1 MPLQLEDPRL
11 TNYVLGELSAD
22 EMSAI
27 EQEAASDPSL
37 RQKIQQ
43 LRSIHLKLRENLT
56 TPAEKL
62 QPRQRENVRRKVRAT
77 DRTRKAISLPALRE
91 NLQAWVIPASAAVV
105 LAVTTFL
112 LMRMPA
118 DDSPTSAQGT
128 AAPKSASTTIAKSMI
143 APSPPVAP
151 EPVPAGVVQRGTI
164 TPADYPALD
173 LPVQTKPSSLED
185 IAKSIRQNRQRP
197 PREAVHLEEILNH
210 FSFRLNGVVAIAREA
225 VNGWHPDN
233 RGNGTGHRLATL
245 SCEMI
250 ACPWKPSAT
259 LLLVSIRGNAI
270 RDCSAKLTYRPNP
283 DNVSYYRLLGYNPTQ
298 GQVVGALPTLLRANT
313 ATTVA
318 IEIEAIKPGGDLG
331 MLDWTT
337 DDTAAPSITLNFRR
351 DAEPSD
357 DSRFAALVCTFAQWL
372 AGELP
377 DAIDAEIISALAR
390 ESFSAA
396 LPPDRREFLE
406 LIDQSLHL

>member
-1 MPLQLEDPRL
+1 MPLQPEDPRL

-22 EMSAI
+22 EMSAV

-43 LRSIHLKLRENLT
+43 LRSIHLNLRENLT

-105 LAVTTFL
+105 LTVTTFL
-112 LMRMPA
+112 LIRMPA
-118 DDSPTSAQGT
+118 DDAQTNALGTPPPGSA
-128 AAPKSASTTIAKSMI
+128 AKSMI

-151 EPVPAGVVQRGTI
+151 EPVLAGVIQRGTI

-173 LPVQTKPSSLED
+173 LPAQTKPSSLEE

-197 PREAVHLEEILNH
+197 LREAVHLEEILNH
-210 FSFRLNGVVAIAREA
+210 FSFRLNGVVAIARKA
-225 VNGWHPDN
+225 VNSWHPDN
-233 RGNGTGHRLATL
+233 RGNSTGHRLATL

-270 RDCSAKLTYRPNP
+270 GDCRAKLTYRPNP
-283 DNVSYYRLLGYNPTQ
+283 DNVSHYRLLGYSPTQ
-298 GQVVGALPTLLRANT
+298 GQIVGALPTLLRANT

-357 DSRFAALVCTFAQWL
+357 DARFAALVCTFAQWL

-390 ESFSAA
+390 ESTSSA
-396 LPPDRREFLE
+396 LPPDRLEFLE

>member
-1 MPLQLEDPRL
+1 MPLQPEDPRL
-11 TNYVLGELSAD
+11 TNYVLGELSAN
-22 EMSAI
+22 EVSAV

-43 LRSIHLKLRENLT
+43 LKSIHLNLRENLT

-62 QPRQRENVRRKVRAT
+62 QPRQRENVRRKALAT
-77 DRTRKAISLPALRE
+77 HRTRKVISLAALRE
-91 NLQAWVIPASAAVV
+91 NLQAWIIPASAAAV

-128 AAPKSASTTIAKSMI
+128 VAPDSASTTIAKATI
-143 APSPPVAP
+143 TPQPPVAP
-151 EPVPAGVVQRGTI
+151 EPILPSVVQRGTI
-164 TPADYPALD
+164 TPADYPSLD
-173 LPVQTKPSSLED
+173 LPVQIKPSSLEE
-185 IAKSIRQNRQRP
+185 IAKSIRENRQRP
-197 PREAVHLEEILNH
+197 PHEAVHLEEIFNH
-210 FSFRLNGVVAIAREA
+210 FSFRLNGVVAIARDA

-233 RGNGTGHRLATL
+233 RGDGTGQHLATL
-245 SCEMI
+245 SSEMI

-259 LLLVSIRGNAI
+259 LLLVSIRGSARN
-270 RDCSAKLTYRPNP
+270 DCNAKLAYHPNP
-283 DNVSYYRLLGYNPTQ
+283 DNVSHYRLLGYTPTQ
-298 GQVVGALPTLLRANT
+298 GQVMGALPTLLRANS

-318 IEIEAIKPGGDLG
+318 IEIETIKPGGDLG
-331 MLDWTT
+331 TLDWTT
-337 DDTAAPSITLNFRR
+337 NDTAAPSISLTYRR

-357 DSRFAALVCTFAQWL
+357 DARFAALVCTFAQWL

-390 ESFSAA
+390 ESTSAA